1 MALGDLSMG
10 APMNGT
16 VAWLERKNFIAVRS
30 LVLYVCVYLTWEA
43 TLAAWLFA
51 HASKFDGLGTA
62 AVIGAVTG
70 PIAALNGFV
79 FKWYAESRT

>member
-1 MALGDLSMG
+1 
-10 APMNGT
+10 MNAT
-16 VAWLERKNFIAVRS
+16 VAWLEKKNFISVRS

-43 TLAAWLFA
+43 TLAAWRFA
-51 HASKFDGLGTA
+51 GASAFDGLGTA

-79 FKWYAESRT
+79 FKWYAESRP

>member
-1 MALGDLSMG
+1 
-10 APMNGT
+10 MNAT
-16 VAWLERKNFIAVRS
+16 IAWLERKNFISVRS

-43 TLAAWLFA
+43 TLQAWVFSA
-51 HASKFDGLGTA
+51 ASKFDGLGTA

-79 FKWYAESRT
+79 FKWYAESRP